1 MVCEYLSYISDC
13 GKPSSLDTLI
23 INVSKIVVQLI
34 VEGKAGPRTP
44 KTYKE
49 GHCILPREQ
58 TQEVVSQIP
67 VEVPEAAPG
76 SFPLLQ
82 LLADAFL
89 IGSCSGNVRRFF
101 SLTGPFT
108 TQSNAGEGEDQDQKG
123 GKGFSGHDVQVGARA
138 MPFFRGLW

>member
-1 MVCEYLSYISDC
+1 MVCEYPSYISDC
-13 GKPSSLDTLI
+13 GKPSSLYTLI
-23 INVSKIVVQLI
+23 INVSKIFVQLI

-44 KTYKE
+44 KTHKE

-58 TQEVVSQIP
+58 TQEVVSQIL

-89 IGSCSGNVRRFF
+89 IGSCSGNFRCFF

-108 TQSNAGEGEDQDQKG
+108 TQSNAVKEKIRIR
-123 GKGFSGHDVQVGARA
+123 KVGRVLADTTPAEKRRLD
-138 MPFFRGLW
+138 MTFK